1 LKIINQILNYKINN
15 KKFNEILLE
24 ELIYKIIEKYKNIT
38 LKNLVIEKLID
49 TKNRFYIAGDNG
61 MAGSL
66 ISRSL
71 IKKKY

>member
-1 LKIINQILNYKINN
+1 MKIINQILNYKINN

-49 TKNRFYIAGDNG
+49 TKDRFYFPGHDG
-61 MAGSL
+61 MPGFVN
-66 ISRSL
+66 
-71 IKKKY
+71 